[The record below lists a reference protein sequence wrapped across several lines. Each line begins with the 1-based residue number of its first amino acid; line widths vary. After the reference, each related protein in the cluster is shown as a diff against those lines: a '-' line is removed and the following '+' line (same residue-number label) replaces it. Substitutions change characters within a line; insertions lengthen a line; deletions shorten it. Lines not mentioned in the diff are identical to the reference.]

1 MESVDTNTYLQKQ
14 ILTYMGNKRK
24 LVKNIND
31 IISLIEKDFGEKLN
45 TMAEGFSGSGIV
57 SRLLKTRCN
66 KLFVNDIAGYSKTL
80 NQCYLTSFSSLSDT
94 DKKKIHHHIEVCNQF
109 MLGYNFANF
118 EPMTSDTFISKHW
131 AAKNDDNIQ
140 EGERV
145 YFTNKNANKID
156 RAMTYINRFVESKYR
171 PFLLAPLIVESSIH
185 NNTNGQFS
193 AFFKDENKK
202 KGMFG
207 GKKSV
212 DLKRITGD
220 IKIPHPLLIESGAKV
235 IISQKDTID
244 WIRNLTPVDLIYYDP
259 PYNKHPYNIYYFLLD
274 IINDWDIDIDIPDTN
289 RGQPKNWVKSPWCSF
304 SKAKDT
310 FHTLI
315 KETKP
320 KTKFLLLSYNNKG
333 IIPIKELETILKK
346 YGTVYKIP
354 VEHKTYNKLKGIANY
369 KRKKLFEE
377 VKEFIWLVDF
387 R

>member
-274 IINDWDIDIDIPDTN
+274 IINDWDID
-289 RGQPKNWVKSPWCSF
+289 
-304 SKAKDT
+304 
-310 FHTLI
+310 
-315 KETKP
+315 
-320 KTKFLLLSYNNKG
+320 
-333 IIPIKELETILKK
+333 
-346 YGTVYKIP
+346 KIGRAH
-354 VEHKTYNKLKGIANY
+354 V
-369 KRKKLFEE
+369 
-377 VKEFIWLVDF
+377 
-387 R
+387 